1 MGDCAGRGVGGIL
14 GSSWSQVG
22 YPEHWSPRAPD
33 KSRWVTKWKP
43 ALNAFLITFT
53 DRTLRQRITE
63 NENVIYTIGRTVL
76 LLPRLEPHCHPPAKL
91 GVGSRGHR

>member
-1 MGDCAGRGVGGIL
+1 MTVGQANRGSADCAGRGVGGIL

-43 ALNAFLITFT
+43 ALNAFVITFT
-53 DRTLRQRITE
+53 DRTPRQRTTE
-63 NENVIYTIGRTVL
+63 NENVIYTIGRDSPATVAARASL
-76 LLPRLEPHCHPPAKL
+76 PPA
-91 GVGSRGHR
+91 R